1 MDDVVAVAKSI
12 NNRID
17 RIETLCAEL
26 DEADKYQ
33 AETESNYD
41 KEVAKTMAR
50 LAMGK
55 IEEVD
60 GELIGKVSI
69 TLIPKYASGI
79 CFEEKAAMLIA
90 KNRVKSLKKKIEALE
105 STLNA
110 KQSIYKHLSH
120 ERIGSF

>member
-1 MDDVVAVAKSI
+1 MNDIISVAQSI
-12 NNRID
+12 NSRID

-41 KEVAKTMAR
+41 KEYAKAQAR

-55 IEEVD
+55 IEEID
-60 GELIGKVSI
+60 GELIGKVSV
-69 TLIPKYASGI
+69 TLIPKYAAGI

-90 KNRVKSLKKKIEALE
+90 KNRTKSLKKKIDVLAA
-105 STLNA
+105 TLNA
-110 KQSIYKHLSH
+110 KQSIYRHLNH
-120 ERIGSF
+120 ERIGTT